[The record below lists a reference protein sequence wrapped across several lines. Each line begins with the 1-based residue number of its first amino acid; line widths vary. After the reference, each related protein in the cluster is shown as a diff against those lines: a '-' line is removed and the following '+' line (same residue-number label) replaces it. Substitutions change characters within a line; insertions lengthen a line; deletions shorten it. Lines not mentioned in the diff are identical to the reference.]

1 MLIQRYKS
9 NPDGNFEVDLIDSSE
24 RDSVKE
30 PYTLI
35 EPPVPNWKPVFDFK
49 KNVWKELL
57 SQHEI
62 NIREQGVES
71 FEELKNNKKEELSTA
86 CGECILEG
94 FKAKVNGTE
103 YRFSY
108 DKEAQANLA
117 ERWQLFQ
124 NNMIDSIT
132 ITAHAITDDS
142 FKRITVDFKQFA
154 NIYLASVKHKED
166 CISRL
171 HDLLIPMVD
180 NAVTVEQVN
189 DIHWD
194 NQVVIPIEP
203 SIVVKDD
210 ATLDKQL
217 QETQAKS
224 KQMSQTI
231 ELNGMAMM
239 ELMNIVFTGGMGG

>member
-1 MLIQRYKS
+1 MVKIYVSVGK
-9 NPDGNFEVDLIDSSE
+9 DGFIDGWGKAE
-24 RDSVKE
+24 YGTITLDPKDS
-30 PYTLI
+30 
-35 EPPVPNWKPVFDFK
+35 KPVELNDDHEFFNGDIGAYK
-49 KNVWKELL
+49 LVGKELVKDN
-57 SQHEI
+57 SQQLLQTKEA
-62 NIREQGVES
+62 
-71 FEELKNNKKEELSTA
+71 KKAELSLA
-86 CGECILEG
+86 CGECILAG
-94 FKAKVNGTE
+94 FKAKINGTE

-142 FKRITVDFKQFA
+142 FKRISVDFKQFA
-154 NIYLASVKHKED
+154 TIYLASVKHKED

-171 HDLLIPMVD
+171 HDLLIPMVG

-231 ELNGMAMM
+231 DLNGMAMM
-239 ELMNIVFTGGMGG
+239 ELMNIVFTGGLGG

>member
-1 MLIQRYKS
+1 MSLKEYKEI
-9 NPDGNFEVDLIDSSE
+9 NNDGFVVDSHVLDDAIEKIPKNYKESWGYDKSFYTPKWNFT
-24 RDSVKE
+24 KE
-30 PYTLI
+30 SW
-35 EPPVPNWKPVFDFK
+35 EEFASRN
-49 KNVWKELL
+49 ELL
-57 SQHEI
+57 KDSKD
-62 NIREQGVES
+62 V
-71 FEELKNNKKEELSTA
+71 KKAELSQA
-86 CGECILEG
+86 CQECILAG
-94 FKAKVNGTE
+94 FKAKVNGTD

-108 DKEAQANLA
+108 DKEAQSNLY

-132 ITAHAITDDS
+132 ITAHATTDDS
-142 FKRITVDFKQFA
+142 FKRINVDFKQFA
-154 NIYLASVKHKED
+154 TIYLASVKHKED

-171 HDLLIPMVD
+171 HDILVPMVD
-180 NAVTVEQVN
+180 NAVTIEQIN

-231 ELNGMAMM
+231 DLNGMAMM
-239 ELMNIVFTGGMGG
+239 ELMNIVFTGGLGG

>member
-1 MLIQRYKS
+1 MDWFYIDKEGYPKGLAEEGAVGAVKGWDS
-9 NPDGNFEVDLIDSSE
+9 TDNPL
-24 RDSVKE
+24 
-30 PYTLI
+30 YT
-35 EPPVPNWKPVFDFK
+35 PRWNFK
-49 KNVWKELL
+49 KRDWEEGAPNNVLL
-57 SQHEI
+57 AD
-62 NIREQGVES
+62 
-71 FEELKNNKKEELSTA
+71 LKVTKKAELSTA

-94 FKAKVNGTE
+94 FKARVNGTE

-108 DKEAQANLA
+108 DREAQANLS

-124 NNMIDSIT
+124 NNMIESIT

-142 FKRITVDFKQFA
+142 FKRLSVDFKQFS

-171 HDLLIPMVD
+171 HDILIPMVD
-180 NAVTVEQVN
+180 NAVTIEQIN

-210 ATLDKQL
+210 DTLDKQL

-224 KQMSQTI
+224 NQMSQTI
-231 ELNGMAMM
+231 DLNGLAMM
-239 ELMNIVFTGGMGG
+239 ELMNIVFTGGLGG